1 MGLEGLDQR
10 NQLADSVPLMRAVDV
25 WLHEAD
31 EDVSG

>member
-10 NQLADSVPLMRAVDV
+10 NQLADPVLLMHAVDV

-31 EDVSG
+31 EEVSG